1 MIVKELIEKL
11 KEIDEN
17 LEVFVELEQECYFES
32 LEKVTVIED
41 DFFLSNDYF

>member
-17 LEVFVELEQECYFES
+17 LEVYVELEQECYYEH
-32 LEKVTVIED
+32 LEKVTVFED
-41 DFFLSNDYF
+41 SVFLSNDY

>member
-17 LEVFVELEQECYFES
+17 LEVFVELEQECYAER

-41 DFFLSNDYF
+41 TVFLSNDY